1 MLNTLNVVESGLIG
15 ARVGA
20 QTSTNNVANE
30 NVDGYVRRT
39 TEISEAA
46 QTDSRL
52 TGRGVTIGDTIRNTN
67 DFIYKNYV
75 GETTS
80 LSYYEELSTM
90 LGSIENMFQETDDS
104 GFSKDL
110 DAYFQSLEN
119 LKSNPQNVT
128 YQEDLKTRASIIV
141 DDMKTLYTSLNNEE
155 AKLKS
160 DLKADV
166 RDINRIVQNIANIN
180 EHLGKSNTPQLT
192 LLDKRDALEKELA
205 SLVDI
210 TVSKDFGDYQLKI
223 GNVTAVRNDNV
234 REFSYGESNI
244 AQIDRFAQKDGF
256 GNTISSFDGIMANAN
271 DKVIYEL
278 NDNMSIELTYGQAV
292 YDASGNQLDLNGDG
306 TVDATDVVDE
316 TNIVRALVLTINNDP
331 NMSNLVTAYNGNYT
345 KDSDGN
351 IIANPDNTTD
361 RYLVL
366 ESKVAGADGQFE
378 GNLIYLTDS
387 DANNQYEVSTY
398 VKSEQQS
405 VVGSSESFIKSY
417 DDRIEINGGAVKAKL
432 ENLDSTSSSNYIQAY
447 KDRLD
452 LFAATLSDMT
462 DKYVLNADGSYI
474 YGETALNKSGEEY
487 NNKQSI
493 GLFSGNSILTLS
505 FNNSA
510 INYMDQQDYDY
521 LASLQYKSD
530 ILFSSTG
537 QPSTTQ
543 SYEELSS
550 DGTIGTTFS
559 KFFQAFQTD
568 IAYNKANNDF
578 AYDTQR
584 TVTQSLKSH
593 YDKMVKVDPDEEM
606 LNLMKFQAAY
616 EANAKLATVLQDM
629 ISTTL
634 NMVSR

>member
-30 NVDGYVRRT
+30 NVAGYIKRT
-39 TEISEAA
+39 TQISEAA

-52 TGRGVTIGDTIRNTN
+52 TGRGVSIGDTIRNTN

-80 LSYYEELSTM
+80 LSYYEELSSM

-166 RDINRIVQNIANIN
+166 RDINSIVQNIANIN

-244 AQIDRFAQKDGF
+244 AQIDRFVTADIPLNPSG
-256 GNTISSFDGIMANAN
+256 ANPN
-271 DKVIYEL
+271 DKLVYEINNL
-278 NDNMSIELTYGQAV
+278 FSVEVKYGE
-292 YDASGNQLDLNGDG
+292 
-306 TVDATDVVDE
+306 TVDGNVVDE
-316 TNIVRALVLTINNDP
+316 TNILDAVVYKINNDP
-331 NMSNLVTAYNGNYT
+331 DISNLVTATINA
-345 KDSDGN
+345 S
-351 IIANPDNTTD
+351 
-361 RYLVL
+361 
-366 ESKVAGADGQFE
+366 
-378 GNLIYLTDS
+378 GNLEIVSNKAGMNGEFDSALKHFTDTNS
-387 DANNQYEVSTY
+387 NNTYEVGLIN
-398 VKSEQQS
+398 KSERQS
-405 VVGSSESFIKSY
+405 VEAKSESFIKSY
-417 DDRIEINGGAVKAKL
+417 DEKITLSNGSALAKI
-432 ENLDSTSSSNYIQAY
+432 ENLDSSSSHNIIQNF
-447 KDRLD
+447 KESLD
-452 LFAATLSDMT
+452 TFAATLADMS
-462 DKYVLNADGSYI
+462 KQYIVKNDGSFV
-474 YGETALNKSGEEY
+474 YGEKASINSDESY
-487 NNKQSI
+487 NNGVTL
-493 GLFSGNSILTLS
+493 GLFTGSSVKTLQ
-505 FNNSA
+505 FNNQA
-510 INYMDQQDYDY
+510 VNQMEQKDYDY
-521 LASLQYKSD
+521 LASFSYKSD
-530 ILFSSTG
+530 ILFKEEG
-537 QPSTTQ
+537 QQ
-543 SYEELSS
+543 NINNNYEELTA
-550 DGTIGTTFS
+550 DGTIGTSFS
-559 KFFQAFQTD
+559 KFFQSFQID
-568 IAYNKANNDF
+568 IANFKANNDF
-578 AYDTQR
+578 AYDTQQ
-584 TVTQSLKSH
+584 TVTQSLKSS

>member
-1 MLNTLNVVESGLIG
+1 MLNTLDVAYSGLNISKR
-15 ARVGA
+15 AA
-20 QTSTNNVANE
+20 DTATNNVANQMNDE
-30 NVDGYVRRT
+30 YIRRST
-39 TEISEAA
+39 SITEAA
-46 QTDSRL
+46 HIDDRL
-52 TGRGVTIGDTIRNTN
+52 TGRGVNLGETIRNTN
-67 DFIYKNYV
+67 DFIYQNFV
-75 GETTS
+75 GESTS
-80 LSYYEELSTM
+80 LSYYNQLSETLGTIESFFEESDT
-90 LGSIENMFQETDDS
+90 S

-110 DAYFQSLEN
+110 DAFFQAVED
-119 LKSNPQNVT
+119 LKSNPNNT
-128 YQEDLKTRASIIV
+128 TFQEDLQTRGKIIV
-141 DDMKTLYTSLNNEE
+141 DDLKGLYQHLQAEETSL
-155 AKLKS
+155 KS
-160 DLKADV
+160 EVKSDV

-180 EHLGKSNTPQLT
+180 EKIATTLVPQNT

-205 SLVDI
+205 QLVDI
-210 TVSKDFGDYQLKI
+210 TVSKELGDYHLKI
-223 GNVTAVRNDNV
+223 GDVTAVRKDNA
-234 REFSYGESNI
+234 REFSYGEEHVS
-244 AQIDRFAQKDGF
+244 QIDRFAQKDGF

-366 ESKVAGADGQFE
+366 ESKTAGADGQFE

-417 DDRIEINGGAVKAKL
+417 DDRIEINGGAVKSKL

-447 KDRLD
+447 KERLD

-474 YGETALNKSGEEY
+474 YGETALNNSGEEY

-505 FNNSA
+505 FNNAA

-537 QPSTTQ
+537 QPSTTK

-568 IAYNKANNDF
+568 IAYNKANVDF
-578 AYDTQR
+578 KFDTQQI
-584 TVTQSLKSH
+584 VTQSLQSS
-593 YDKMVKVDPDEEM
+593 YDQLVKVDPDEEM
-606 LNLMKFQAAY
+606 INLMQFQAAY
-616 EANAKLATVLQDM
+616 EANAKITTVLQDM
-629 ISTTL
+629 IQTTL
-634 NMVSR
+634 DMVN

>member
-1 MLNTLNVVESGLIG
+1 MLNTLHVVESGLIG

-20 QTSTNNVANE
+20 QTSTNNTANE
-30 NVDGYVRRT
+30 NVAGYVKRT
-39 TEISEAA
+39 TQINEAA

-52 TGRGVTIGDTIRNTN
+52 TGRGVSIGDTIRNTN

-234 REFSYGESNI
+234 REFSYGEANT
-244 AQIDRFAQKDGF
+244 AQIDRFVTADIPLNPSG
-256 GNTISSFDGIMANAN
+256 ANPN
-271 DKVIYEL
+271 DKLVYEINNL
-278 NDNMSIELTYGQAV
+278 FSVEVKYGE
-292 YDASGNQLDLNGDG
+292 
-306 TVDATDVVDE
+306 TVDGNVVDE
-316 TNIVRALVLTINNDP
+316 TNILDAVVYKINNDP
-331 NMSNLVTAYNGNYT
+331 DISNLVTATINA
-345 KDSDGN
+345 S
-351 IIANPDNTTD
+351 
-361 RYLVL
+361 
-366 ESKVAGADGQFE
+366 
-378 GNLIYLTDS
+378 GNLEIVSNKAGMNGEFDSALKHFTDTNS
-387 DANNQYEVSTY
+387 NNAYEVALIN
-398 VKSEQQS
+398 KSERQS
-405 VVGSSESFIKSY
+405 VEAKSESFIKSY
-417 DDRIEINGGAVKAKL
+417 DEKITLSNGSALAKI
-432 ENLDSTSSSNYIQAY
+432 ENLDSSSSHNIIQNF
-447 KDRLD
+447 KDSLD
-452 LFAATLSDMT
+452 TFAATLADMS
-462 DKYVLNADGSYI
+462 KQYIVKNDGNFV
-474 YGETALNKSGEEY
+474 YGEKASINSGESY
-487 NNKQSI
+487 NNGVTL
-493 GLFSGNSILTLS
+493 GLFTGSSVKTLQ
-505 FNNSA
+505 FNNQA
-510 INYMDQQDYDY
+510 VNQMEQKDYDY
-521 LASLQYKSD
+521 LASFSYKND
-530 ILFSSTG
+530 ILFKEEG
-537 QPSTTQ
+537 QQ
-543 SYEELSS
+543 NINNNYEELTA
-550 DGTIGTTFS
+550 DGTIGTSFS
-559 KFFQAFQTD
+559 KFFQSFQID
-568 IAYNKANNDF
+568 IANFKANNDF
-578 AYDTQR
+578 AYDTQQ
-584 TVTQSLKSH
+584 TVTQSLKNS

>member
-1 MLNTLNVVESGLIG
+1 MLNTLHVVESGLIG

-30 NVDGYVRRT
+30 NVAGYIKRT
-39 TEISEAA
+39 TQISEAA

-52 TGRGVTIGDTIRNTN
+52 TGRGVSIGDTIRNTN

-80 LSYYEELSTM
+80 LSYYEELSSM
-90 LGSIENMFQETDDS
+90 LGSIENMFQETDNS

-166 RDINRIVQNIANIN
+166 RDINSIVQNIANIN

-244 AQIDRFAQKDGF
+244 AQIDRFVTADIPLNPSG
-256 GNTISSFDGIMANAN
+256 ANPN
-271 DKVIYEL
+271 DKLVYEINNL
-278 NDNMSIELTYGQAV
+278 FSVEVKYGE
-292 YDASGNQLDLNGDG
+292 
-306 TVDATDVVDE
+306 TVDGNVVDE
-316 TNIVRALVLTINNDP
+316 TNILDAVVYKINNDP
-331 NMSNLVTAYNGNYT
+331 DISNLVTATINA
-345 KDSDGN
+345 S
-351 IIANPDNTTD
+351 
-361 RYLVL
+361 
-366 ESKVAGADGQFE
+366 
-378 GNLIYLTDS
+378 GNLEIVSNKAGMNGEFDSALKHFTDTNS
-387 DANNQYEVSTY
+387 NNAYEVALIN
-398 VKSEQQS
+398 KSERQS
-405 VVGSSESFIKSY
+405 VEAKSESFIKSY
-417 DDRIEINGGAVKAKL
+417 DEKITLSNGSALAKI
-432 ENLDSTSSSNYIQAY
+432 ENLDSSSSHNIIQNF
-447 KDRLD
+447 KESLD
-452 LFAATLSDMT
+452 TFAATLADMS
-462 DKYVLNADGSYI
+462 KQYIVKSDGSFV
-474 YGETALNKSGEEY
+474 YGEKASINSDESY
-487 NNKQSI
+487 NNGVTL
-493 GLFSGNSILTLS
+493 GLFTGSSVKTLQ
-505 FNNSA
+505 FNNQA
-510 INYMDQQDYDY
+510 VNQMEQKDYDY
-521 LASLQYKSD
+521 LASFSYKSD
-530 ILFSSTG
+530 ILFKEEG
-537 QPSTTQ
+537 QQ
-543 SYEELSS
+543 NINNNYEELTA
-550 DGTIGTTFS
+550 DGTIGTSFS
-559 KFFQAFQTD
+559 KFFQSFQID
-568 IAYNKANNDF
+568 IANFKANNDF
-578 AYDTQR
+578 AYDTQQ
-584 TVTQSLKSH
+584 TVTQSLKSS